1 MGLLSVQEMT
11 VVLLVALVLFGP
23 KKLPEL
29 ARTIGRA
36 ISEFRRA
43 QNELKAT
50 LQHHMSELEKESES
64 IRDIARNF
72 NNDIYTNYYDS
83 HSYGSRGYGSPSWE
97 AQSNAS
103 ASQPTLSQPAIEAST
118 TGASAT
124 EGAQPDSPVEANEG
138 QLAVNGTVPRG
149 LPVPAEPGA
158 PKAEQDSQTSAASP
172 VES

>member
-1 MGLLSVQEMT
+1 MDAMGLFSVQEML

-29 ARTIGRA
+29 ARTMGRA

-64 IRDIARNF
+64 VRDLTRSF

-83 HSYGSRGYGSPSWE
+83 RSYDS
-97 AQSNAS
+97 
-103 ASQPTLSQPAIEAST
+103 PAIEAST
-118 TGASAT
+118 TSASAT
-124 EGAQPDSPVEANEG
+124 QGAQSDSPVEANEG
-138 QLAVNGTVPRG
+138 SLAVNGTVAR
-149 LPVPAEPGA
+149 GA
-158 PKAEQDSQTSAASP
+158 PEVHSATSP

>member
-11 VVLLVALVLFGP
+11 VVFLVILVLFGP

-36 ISEFRRA
+36 VSEFRRA

-50 LQHHMSELEKESES
+50 LHHHMSELEKESES
-64 IRDIARNF
+64 IREITRSF

-83 HSYGSRGYGSPSWE
+83 RSYD
-97 AQSNAS
+97 
-103 ASQPTLSQPAIEAST
+103 TQPAIETST
-118 TGASAT
+118 TSASAPQ
-124 EGAQPDSPVEANEG
+124 GVQPDLP
-138 QLAVNGTVPRG
+138 AVNGTVPRA
-149 LPVPAEPGA
+149 PAPTE
-158 PKAEQDSQTSAASP
+158 EQDSHSPAASP

>member
-36 ISEFRRA
+36 IAQFRRA

-50 LQHHMSELEKESES
+50 LQHHMSELEKESEA
-64 IRDIARNF
+64 IRDITRNF
-72 NNDIYTNYYDS
+72 NNDIYANYYDS
-83 HSYGSRGYGSPSWE
+83 HSYGSRSYGSPSWE

-103 ASQPTLSQPAIEAST
+103 ASQPAVSQPAIEAST

-124 EGAQPDSPVEANEG
+124 EGAQSDSPVEANEG

-149 LPVPAEPGA
+149 LPAPAEPA
-158 PKAEQDSQTSAASP
+158 ARQDQQDSHSPAAHP